1 MKNEFFSFLGYQ
13 MIALK
18 IIQMSHSNNGGPF
31 QSDEKAIKALVR
43 QKWQESIEGGY
54 RVSHGKLGFLN

>member
-1 MKNEFFSFLGYQ
+1 MKNEFFSFLDYQ
-13 MIALK
+13 MIAL
-18 IIQMSHSNNGGPF
+18 IIIHSNNGGPF
-31 QSDEKAIKALVR
+31 QSDEKANKALVR